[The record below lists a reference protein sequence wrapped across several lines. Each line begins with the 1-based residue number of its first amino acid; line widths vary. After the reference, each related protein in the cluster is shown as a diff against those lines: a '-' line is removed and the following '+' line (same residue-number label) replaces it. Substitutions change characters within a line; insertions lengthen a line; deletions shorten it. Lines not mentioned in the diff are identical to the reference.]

1 MNDTLPWPASLDPQ
15 PTLTIN
21 IPGEPTG
28 QGSLQL
34 WSTGGASY
42 PKHTV
47 AHRNRVVAEL
57 LEEWHQHDAI
67 TGPVMVKVQFVF
79 PRPKAHYL
87 PANTRR
93 IQPQLRDGAPTW
105 HTTFPDADKCARLIG
120 DALKVAGVITDD
132 ALIARWVIDKKYGDN
147 VGPGSTFL
155 DLYQL

>member
-1 MNDTLPWPASLDPQ
+1 
-15 PTLTIN
+15 
-21 IPGEPTG
+21 EPVG
-28 QGSLQL
+28 QGSMKL

-57 LEEWHQHDAI
+57 LEEWHQHDPI
-67 TGPVMVKVQFVF
+67 TGPVMVKTQFVF
-79 PRPKAHYL
+79 ARPKAHYL

-93 IQPQLRDGAPTW
+93 RKPELRPDAPTW
-105 HTTFPDADKCARLIG
+105 CTTYPDADKCARLIG

-132 ALIARWVIDKKYGDN
+132 ALITRWVIEKKYGDHIG
-147 VGPGSTFL
+147 VGTTFL